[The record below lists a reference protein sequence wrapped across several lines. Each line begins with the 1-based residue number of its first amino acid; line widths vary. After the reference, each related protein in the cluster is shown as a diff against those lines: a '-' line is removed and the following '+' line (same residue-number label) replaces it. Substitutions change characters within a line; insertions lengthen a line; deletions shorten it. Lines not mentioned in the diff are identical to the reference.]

1 MHVVY
6 SEAHRVH
13 SPKLYFKAGGFHEH
27 PEVVERADRIAATL
41 EGKGHAFVAPE
52 DYGPGPRAAIH
63 SQPYLSFMET
73 AHARWQAEGMGNEE
87 AVPNMHP
94 GRHMA
99 GFPEG
104 LVGQIG
110 WFTADLSTPIGPR
123 SFEGAKTAANTAIH
137 AARLVAI
144 GGHAQAYA
152 LGRPPGHHCYAD
164 MAGGFCLLNNIA
176 IAVQHALTHSGAR
189 RALVLDVDVH
199 HGNGTQGI
207 FYDRQDVMT
216 VSLHRDPANFYPFY
230 AGYGHERG
238 AGAGDGAN
246 LNIPLPQGTGDN
258 AYLDAL
264 GGALD
269 AVKTFAPDIVFVA
282 LGVDGYEGDPF
293 DGFKI
298 TTEGFGRIARA
309 NAELGLPTVLV
320 QEGGYNTDDL
330 GTNVLRFLTE
340 FEAAR

>member
-6 SEAHRVH
+6 SEAHRAH
-13 SPKLYFKAGGFHEH
+13 SPKLYFKAGSFHEH
-27 PEVVERADRIAATL
+27 PEVVARADQIAATL
-41 EGKGHAFVAPE
+41 ESKDHTFVAPE

-73 AHARWQAEGMGNEE
+73 VHARWQAEGMGNDE

-99 GFPEG
+99 GFPDG

-123 SFEGAKTAANTAIH
+123 SFEAAKTAANTAIH

-144 GGHAQAYA
+144 DGHAQAYA
-152 LGRPPGHHCYAD
+152 LGRPPGHHCYTD

-176 IAVQHALTHSGAR
+176 IAVQNVLTHSDTR

-207 FYDRQDVMT
+207 FEESPEVMFVSSHQMPLYPGSGYPSETGVGNIVNMPLSPGDGGAAFRAAWSRQGLPAVERFQPDLVLVSAGFDAHT
-216 VSLHRDPANFYPFY
+216 LDPLGQLQLEDDDYAWVTREIRSLADSACGGKLVSLLEG
-230 AGYGHERG
+230 GY
-238 AGAGDGAN
+238 D
-246 LNIPLPQGTGDN
+246 
-258 AYLDAL
+258 LDAL
-264 GGALD
+264 ASASAAHVRAL
-269 AVKTFAPDIVFVA
+269 T
-282 LGVDGYEGDPF
+282 
-293 DGFKI
+293 
-298 TTEGFGRIARA
+298 
-309 NAELGLPTVLV
+309 
-320 QEGGYNTDDL
+320 Q
-330 GTNVLRFLTE
+330 
-340 FEAAR
+340 